1 MPVNNSKEKKEDV
14 MRLQQYMAKCGVAS
28 RRASEAII
36 CAGRVTV
43 NGTVV
48 TELGT
53 KVDVQDKVCV
63 DEKEIHLE
71 EKKCYVLLNIDNLE
85 LIHIQ
90 HQRIFFLDKSHN
102 LNKIVQLLV

>member
-1 MPVNNSKEKKEDV
+1 MPVNNSKEKQEEA

-28 RRASEAII
+28 RRASEEII

-53 KVDVQDKVCV
+53 KVSAQDKVCV

-71 EKKCYVLLNIDNLE
+71 EKKRYVLLNKPSGYVCSASDE
-85 LIHIQ
+85 KG
-90 HQRIFFLDKSHN
+90 RPVAVD
-102 LNKIVQLLV
+102 LLKEAYSERL

>member
-63 DEKEIHLE
+63 DEK
-71 EKKCYVLLNIDNLE
+71 
-85 LIHIQ
+85 
-90 HQRIFFLDKSHN
+90 
-102 LNKIVQLLV
+102 